1 MAQFQFLGDLPD
13 EIIDSIREKI
23 IDPHA
28 QNQIGRFRTALTKK
42 AQELNALNRRT
53 GFIRK
58 KQAEYMDMLNNTLT
72 MTGQYG
78 NIIIEQ
84 NALAQQRKVI
94 QELFYLI
101 HNILD
106 YLSSNKTA
114 TTEYAIYYN
123 TDDQR
128 ETGTFIRR
136 EVSAKTLYGAD
147 VLTVTPGG
155 IMLPRSA
162 LSKLFGKLNKL
173 ENQVGNFQVY
183 STSSEAYTRLAQEAI
198 NAITDLFHSMDSELG
213 ELSDTAK
220 KEHLGEERWQRYL
233 YYRKISNWGSEAQKL
248 YNRYMM
254 TSQYGNLRKAPYSRG
269 HIGEA
274 FERYLQE
281 GGTDW
286 TQKFKAS
293 LGRLPWY
300 AGGDIGTTQVKTLFT
315 STAINENQYTDPS
328 VQVASMTSILALTNE
343 LLIFLN
349 MRASGKNDIKKL
361 IKQQIEN
368 DLIQENVEEKLQKV
382 LDSNAERKILQLFKD
397 TMK

>member
-13 EIIDSIREKI
+13 EIIDAIREKMV
-23 IDPHA
+23 DPHA

-42 AQELNALNRRT
+42 AQELIALNRRT
-53 GFIRK
+53 SFIRQ
-58 KQAEYMDMLNNTLT
+58 KQAEYLDMLNNTLT

-78 NIIIEQ
+78 NITIEQ

-94 QELFYLI
+94 QELFHLI
-101 HNILD
+101 HTILD
-106 YLSSNKTA
+106 YLSSNQTA

-147 VLTVTPGG
+147 VLTVTPAGV
-155 IMLPRSA
+155 MLPRSSLA
-162 LSKLFGKLNKL
+162 KLFGKLDKL
-173 ENQVGNFQVY
+173 ENQVGDFQVF
-183 STSSEAYTRLAQEAI
+183 STNSEAYSRLAQEAI
-198 NAITDLFHSMDSELG
+198 NAMADLFHAMDNELEGLSE
-213 ELSDTAK
+213 SAK
-220 KEHLGEERWQRYL
+220 KEHLGKEKWQQYL
-233 YYRKISNWGSEAQKL
+233 YYRNIANWGSEAQRL

-254 TSQYGNLRKAPYSRG
+254 TDKYGSLRKAAYNRG

-300 AGGDIGTTQVKTLFT
+300 AGGDVGSTQVKTLFT
-315 STAINENQYTDPS
+315 STSVKNNQHTDPS

-343 LLIFLN
+343 LLVLLN

-368 DLIQENVEEKLQKV
+368 DLQSEKVEEQLENVMYA
-382 LDSNAERKILQLFKD
+382 SAERKALQLFKD